1 VFATFPWPDLVTDDQ
16 RVAVAEASR
25 RVIARRQEICVAADH
40 TRALSRSHPG
50 NQDRRTGW

>member
-25 RVIARRQEICVAADH
+25 RVIGPAAGDLRR
-40 TRALSRSHPG
+40 R
-50 NQDRRTGW
+50 